1 MKRGLCGSGG
11 PRQEDK
17 EGKEGEED
25 SLKIRAV
32 IASVYFGGRGLSGG
46 GRSVMCVICGG
57 EGEGEEN
64 SLPTQRLQHVSMTE
78 GRVLEGFHI
87 TAGGGGEGRGV
98 KDSSGYSNFFERRE
112 RGRQEN
118 PCLRLAMD
126 EHISL
131 LNIQSNSQISP

>member
-1 MKRGLCGSGG
+1 
-11 PRQEDK
+11 
-17 EGKEGEED
+17 
-25 SLKIRAV
+25 
-32 IASVYFGGRGLSGG
+32 
-46 GRSVMCVICGG
+46 
-57 EGEGEEN
+57 
-64 SLPTQRLQHVSMTE
+64 MTE

-131 LNIQSNSQISP
+131 LNIQSNSQISPWDKHRPIRAIHRKCNSLVWSSAPSQVSWAAAPPISALVAVEALSSKYPVKALSSK